1 MTLKEL
7 LGLGSGGLAL
17 VLTLIQIS
25 KIEINPWSWL
35 AKTIGRAINAEVL
48 NELKEVKSE
57 LEEVKTELAATQ
69 EKFAEHIKIDDDR
82 DADAHRKRILQF
94 NEELIRNLR
103 HTEENF
109 IEILSDIDFYKKY
122 CSAHKDYQNGR
133 AVHAIA
139 NIERVYDARLRK
151 GDFLRHTDEKGT
163 V

>member
-48 NELKEVKSE
+48 KELA
-57 LEEVKTELAATQ
+57 EVKTVQQETQ
-69 EKFAEHIKIDDDR
+69 KKLDGHIKIDDER
-82 DADAHRKRILQF
+82 NADAHRTRILQF
-94 NEELIRNLR
+94 NNELLR
-103 HTEENF
+103 GLKHTREDF
-109 IEILSDIDFYKKY
+109 IEILAEIDFYERY
-122 CSAHKDYQNGR
+122 CEEHPEYQNKR

-139 NIERVYDARLRK
+139 NIERVYDERLIKR
-151 GDFLRHTDEKGT
+151 DFLGEENEKS
-163 V
+163 VI